1 MRAYSMTRTGLLVS
15 CVLFLSGNTT
25 FAQPKKE
32 ADLLARIQKLEKR
45 LDELEL
51 VIIQLRASA
60 KEDPRTGVE
69 KKLVGTW
76 LVSDADR
83 KQAKVLQEKGVVTLT
98 DLRFKGDGTCGVV
111 IQSGLAFLDAKYQV
125 IGKQMVINHKSEG
138 VSRSWEFRIDSVTET
153 ELVLERKDRGEMI
166 KVRYMRAK

>member
-1 MRAYSMTRTGLLVS
+1 
-15 CVLFLSGNTT
+15 VLFLWGNVA
-25 FAQPKKE
+25 FAQPSKE

-51 VIIQLRASA
+51 VIRQLRASA
-60 KEDPRTGVE
+60 KEDPRTEVE

-83 KQAKVLQEKGVVTLT
+83 KQAKVEPVKRVTLT
-98 DLRFKGDGTCGVV
+98 DLRFKGDGTCGYV

-125 IGKQMVINHKSEG
+125 IGKQMVINYKDMS
-138 VSRSWEFRIDSVTET
+138 VSLTSEFRIDSITET
-153 ELVLERKDRGEMI
+153 ELVLNN
-166 KVRYMRAK
+166 RAQFSCTSD